1 MRVGIDAT
9 PLAIPTG
16 GVRRYTEQLNRA
28 LAQTFPNDEF
38 VLLYERPRNR
48 LERRWWLW
56 GLNRE
61 LVRRRM
67 DVFHGTNYAV
77 PYVPLRPS
85 VLTLH
90 DLSLWMDRGWH
101 GNGRRDRCRTPFLL
115 GLGIA
120 TLVITPSET
129 VRRQAI
135 DRFRLPQ
142 ARVVAVPE
150 GCRFQRVVT
159 PPPAVRYFLFTGAL
173 EPRKNI
179 PFLLAVWREV
189 RKQAPVEL
197 WLAGRRRLDF
207 PEIPPEPGLRLL
219 GEVPDADLPALYSGA
234 AAFLYPSL
242 YEGFG
247 LPVLEAMA
255 CGACVITSADPAIGE
270 VAGDGALRLDV
281 RDSRVWVQSLLAALA
296 GGDWVERLRE
306 RALQRAA
313 GFTWEQAAIRTREVY
328 VEAIQRF

>member
-1 MRVGIDAT
+1 MRAGIDAT
-9 PLAIPTG
+9 PLTISSG
-16 GVRRYTEQLNRA
+16 GIRRYTEELARA
-28 LAQTFPNDEF
+28 LTQTFPADEF
-38 VLLYERPRNR
+38 VLIAERPRNF

-61 LVRRRM
+61 LVRQRLE
-67 DVFHGTNYAV
+67 VFHGTNFAV
-77 PYVPLRPS
+77 PYLPLRPS

-101 GNGRRDRCRTPFLL
+101 VNGSRDRRRTPFLL
-115 GLGIA
+115 GLGTA
-120 TLVITPSET
+120 TMVITPSET

-135 DRFRLPQ
+135 ERFRLPHG
-142 ARVVAVPE
+142 RVIAVPE
-150 GCRFQRVVT
+150 GCRFQPVDST
-159 PPPAVRYFLFTGAL
+159 PASVPYFLFTGTL

-189 RKQAPVEL
+189 RKQAQVEL
-197 WLAGRRRLDF
+197 WLAGRRRFDF
-207 PEIPPEPGLRLL
+207 PEIPAEPGLRLL
-219 GEVPDADLPALYSGA
+219 GEVPDRELPALYAGA

-270 VAGDGALRLDV
+270 VAGESALRLDV
-281 RDSRVWVQSLLAALA
+281 RDNRVWIQSLLAVLT

-313 GFTWEQAAIRTREVY
+313 EFTWERTALMTREVY
-328 VEAIQRF
+328 VEAMRRF